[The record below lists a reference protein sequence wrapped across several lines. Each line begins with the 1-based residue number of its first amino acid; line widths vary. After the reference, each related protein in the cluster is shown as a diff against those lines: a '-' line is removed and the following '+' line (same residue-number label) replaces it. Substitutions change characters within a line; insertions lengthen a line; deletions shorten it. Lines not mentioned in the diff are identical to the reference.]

1 MFRTCVIST
10 KQLKDAKFPM
20 LNNLATDIVNNKFIP
35 WLKSQYKR
43 AYIRELRDQKDL
55 VNAVTDTLAR
65 CLKENNIEVDYIL
78 SGDSL
83 KIIEEFVGELIDK
96 KKEEEKL
103 AEEAKLLANKNRVED
118 YFSQTNSK
126 NAYQFINKHFNNYI
140 DDFLKQFVVD
150 E

>member
-1 MFRTCVIST
+1 
-10 KQLKDAKFPM
+10 
-20 LNNLATDIVNNKFIP
+20 
-35 WLKSQYKR
+35 
-43 AYIRELRDQKDL
+43 
-55 VNAVTDTLAR
+55 
-65 CLKENNIEVDYIL
+65 LKENNIEVDYIL